1 MTAPDMQDL
10 HGVIDFSRI
19 ADPHARDVMSQMH
32 AMAFQRHI
40 RDDAFQQTVL
50 TRLDEL
56 SQSATASLRDDG
68 PPLPPQLFPFMIQAA
83 AAEPD
88 LCASSHG
95 SSGSLGAS
103 SAAASVAAD
112 PAEYPLECPFCGARH
127 NNEKSHVQHLS
138 RLLRRM
144 GKVYGGHCFV
154 TSEHRFMSHP
164 DVPSHSQL
172 LDKLAVFITR
182 YNSCLASSRDN
193 GVDPVRFATLQK
205 FMSKIPNAPQ

>member
-1 MTAPDMQDL
+1 MSAPDMQDL

-32 AMAFQRHI
+32 AMAHQRHI
-40 RDDAFQQTVL
+40 HDNAFQQTVL
-50 TRLDEL
+50 TRLEEL
-56 SQSATASLRDDG
+56 SQSATVSFRDNG
-68 PPLPPQLFPFMIQAA
+68 PPPPPQLFPFMIQAA
-83 AAEPD
+83 DAD

-95 SSGSLGAS
+95 SSGSLGPS

-144 GKVYGGHCFV
+144 GKVYGGLCFA
-154 TSEHRFMSHP
+154 TSEHRVMSHP
-164 DVPSHSQL
+164 DVPSNTQL
-172 LDKLAVFITR
+172 LDKLAIFVTR

-193 GVDPVRFATLQK
+193 GVDPIRLAALQK
-205 FMSKIPNAPQ
+205 FMNRIPNAPQ